1 MPVVLGTGRGGIPST
16 CGRGRTDEL
25 PGTYYL
31 QGDTAM
37 SYRIGLYEG
46 STRQGEIEL
55 DTLFVM
61 DRADYVC
68 EPRDVLT
75 DDEVR
80 QVAKT
85 LRRAPDI
92 HAGMVGRYDWREER
106 PPIRDERAAMTR
118 KAIRE
123 MVSRRPLKANG
134 GPH

>member
-1 MPVVLGTGRGGIPST
+1 
-16 CGRGRTDEL
+16 
-25 PGTYYL
+25 
-31 QGDTAM
+31 M

-61 DRADYVC
+61 ERADYVC

-85 LRRAPDI
+85 LRRAADI
-92 HAGMVGRYDWREER
+92 HAGVVGRYDWREER
-106 PPIRDERAAMTR
+106 PPVRDDRVVMTQ

-123 MVSRRPLKANG
+123 MVSRRPLKVNG

>member
-1 MPVVLGTGRGGIPST
+1 M
-16 CGRGRTDEL
+16 
-25 PGTYYL
+25 

-37 SYRIGLYEG
+37 GYMIGLYEG

-61 DRADYVC
+61 ERADYVC

-80 QVAKT
+80 QIAKT
-85 LRRAPDI
+85 LRRAQDI
-92 HAGMVGRYDWREER
+92 HVGTVGRYDWREER
-106 PPIRDERAAMTR
+106 PPIRDDRVALPR
-118 KAIRE
+118 KALRE
-123 MVSRRPLKANG
+123 MVSRRQLKANG